1 MHPAT
6 YGKGKRHGVFGYL
19 PERGSREAELW
30 DLNKLLSPLL
40 RLPPEIRNKI
50 YRILLSSRRI
60 HVLHDPRS
68 QSFHCV
74 ALHPPANPWRYR
86 PRHVL
91 SRGMTLLGPVCRQL
105 YHETDLMAY
114 GENTWSWQT
123 LGVMERF
130 LVTERRL
137 GRVQR
142 GAMREVCVKGIA
154 GSLGRKV
161 RGLLG
166 GLEVVWFWEEGGRC
180 ERGRWVCEVVERRR
194 GEGVGRPN

>member
-1 MHPAT
+1 MTKADH
-6 YGKGKRHGVFGYL
+6 GRH
-19 PERGSREAELW
+19 RW
-30 DLNKLLSPLL
+30 DLNQTRSPLL

-50 YRILLSSRRI
+50 YRLLLASRRI
-60 HVLHDPRS
+60 HVLHDPRTR
-68 QSFHCV
+68 SFHCV
-74 ALHPPANPWRYR
+74 SLLRAANPWRYR
-86 PRHVL
+86 PRHLL

-123 LGVMERF
+123 PGVMERF

-137 GRVQR
+137 SVAQR
-142 GAMREVCVKGIA
+142 RAVREVCVRGIP
-154 GSLGRKV
+154 GTLGRRV

-166 GLEVVWFWEEGGRC
+166 GLEVVWFWEEGAP
-180 ERGRWVCEVVERRR
+180 WVCEVVERRR